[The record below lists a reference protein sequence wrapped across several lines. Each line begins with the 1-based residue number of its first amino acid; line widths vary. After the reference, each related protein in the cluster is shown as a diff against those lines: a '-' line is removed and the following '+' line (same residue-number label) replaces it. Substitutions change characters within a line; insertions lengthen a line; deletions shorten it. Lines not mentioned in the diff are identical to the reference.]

1 MSTNQADVIDTR
13 DMVVVHTAFRREF
26 GLAPALVR
34 GVAPGDQKRADVVAD
49 HLDTLTAMLHHHHAG
64 EDRLLWPKLHERVPA
79 DIAPVV
85 TLMEEQHH
93 RIHAA
98 NDRVGED
105 LASWR
110 QGASAEARDALAVS
124 LEEVDAALVE
134 HLTAEEEQ
142 LLPIAAANLTPA
154 EWEQL
159 GEEGMAGLRKSQL
172 PLVFGMLQYQ
182 GDPEVIAMM
191 LSHAPGPGTAAHA
204 VPRAAGV
211 REVLPP
217 GARHRHPLRN
227 RTPRLTAD
235 QSPRSPSIRLSS
247 GLASRHESIPV
258 PGPRWAA
265 RRRRW
270 VIWTLQGLDV
280 LGGSAMSGVTFWAFV
295 GPLVAL
301 GGILLIVLSRRG
313 GSSSS

>member
-1 MSTNQADVIDTR
+1 MSTDQADVLDTR

-34 GVAPGDQKRADVVAD
+34 GVTPGDQKRADVVAG

-85 TLMEEQHH
+85 MLMEEQHH

-105 LASWR
+105 LANWR
-110 QGASAEARDALAVS
+110 HGASAEARDALADS
-124 LEEVDAALVE
+124 LEEVDAALIE
-134 HLTAEEEQ
+134 HLSAEEEQ

-191 LSHAPGPGTAAHA
+191 LSHAPGPARLLMPFLAPRAFARYSRRVHGTA
-204 VPRAAGV
+204 
-211 REVLPP
+211 
-217 GARHRHPLRN
+217 
-227 RTPRLTAD
+227 TP
-235 QSPRSPSIRLSS
+235 
-247 GLASRHESIPV
+247 
-258 PGPRWAA
+258 
-265 RRRRW
+265 
-270 VIWTLQGLDV
+270 
-280 LGGSAMSGVTFWAFV
+280 
-295 GPLVAL
+295 
-301 GGILLIVLSRRG
+301 
-313 GSSSS
+313 